1 MTEKEYVEHILK
13 KAKAY
18 IVEVAREPG
27 DKMKMKPIAEWE
39 HVKSMLS
46 AHQAVKLCDAWL
58 EQNLASES
66 AQEPCDTP

>member
-46 AHQAVKLCDAWL
+46 AHTMVRLCETWL
-58 EQNLASES
+58 EHGIAAEKPPQS
-66 AQEPCDTP
+66 P